1 MQKGSDMVNCKTVML
16 NGPGCKCIWLCL
28 FYMNSF

>member
-1 MQKGSDMVNCKTVML
+1 MQKGSDMVNCKTV